1 MTDQIQTEIEIEI
14 TTQAYAPAQEATVA
28 QVVQDTT
35 DNGKKIFKVHGEE
48 FSLDQDFAAIAAAL
62 NLSHDQINWTIED
75 DQADGIDGK
84 SLVGRA
90 I

>member
-1 MTDQIQTEIEIEI
+1 MSVVIQDIE
-14 TTQAYAPAQEATVA
+14 
-28 QVVQDTT
+28 D
-35 DNGKKIFKVHGEE
+35 GKKIFKPHGEE
-48 FSLDQDFAAIAAAL
+48 FSLEGDFAAIAAAL
-62 NLSHDQINWTIED
+62 NLSHDQISWTIED